1 MPNILRPLRE
11 PGVIEGP
18 AAAAAVMWPP
28 PGPAPAQE
36 PGAAELLTGPA
47 PAQQA
52 QGVMYNAGHNGSH
65 FIDEGA
71 QKGGGEVKR
80 RRAPQHC
87 SDCGHVKQK
96 GPFSRYNV
104 PSLPRARQSSS
115 NFGAGGA
122 GGEGV
127 ATGTKCSCPEDF
139 RRKALKPHSQVKE
152 TFGSECNCE
161 GDERHPGGCK
171 GVRIGL

>member
-1 MPNILRPLRE
+1 MSGVPNILRPLRE

-65 FIDEGA
+65 FMDEGA
-71 QKGGGEVKR
+71 QKGGGGGEETACPPALFGLR
-80 RRAPQHC
+80 
-87 SDCGHVKQK
+87 
-96 GPFSRYNV
+96 SREAEGALQPV
-104 PSLPRARQSSS
+104 PRAIVAQSSTKL
-115 NFGAGGA
+115 FQYRGGGS
-122 GGEGV
+122 GGRG
-127 ATGTKCSCPEDF
+127 G
-139 RRKALKPHSQVKE
+139 
-152 TFGSECNCE
+152 CNR
-161 GDERHPGGCK
+161 DQMFLPGGLSAQSTEAAQQ
-171 GVRIGL
+171 GQRNVWQRVQL